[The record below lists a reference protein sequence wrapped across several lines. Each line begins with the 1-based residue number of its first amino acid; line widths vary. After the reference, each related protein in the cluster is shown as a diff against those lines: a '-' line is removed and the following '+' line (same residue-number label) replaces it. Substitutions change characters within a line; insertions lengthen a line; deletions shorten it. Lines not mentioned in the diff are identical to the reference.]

1 MGQKC
6 FFNNKMKTNVTVV
19 GLGAFGSTVALEL
32 SRLGHDV
39 LGIDSN
45 ASKTD
50 AIADQLTRAVT
61 ADARDERVLRELGVH
76 ESDVVVVAIGEDI
89 EANILTTLVV
99 KSMPKPRVWA
109 KAINHNHH
117 RILEKLGADH
127 IVHPEHE
134 MGLRV
139 ARTLIYP
146 EVLDYISLGH
156 DQFIAEV
163 RASERLTGK
172 TVEVLNLAE
181 NEVQCLLV
189 KHLEMVFTAV
199 PLHYRFEHGDQLVL
213 LGTLPHLRRISKYL

>member
-1 MGQKC
+1 MKC
-6 FFNNKMKTNVTVV
+6 NVTVI

-32 SRLGHDV
+32 SRLGNDV

-45 ASKTD
+45 PARTN
-50 AIADQLTRAVT
+50 AVADQITQAVI

-89 EANILTTLVV
+89 EANILITLVV
-99 KSMPKPRVWA
+99 KSMPKPKVWA
-109 KAINHNHH
+109 KALNPNHH

-146 EVLDYISLGH
+146 EVLDYIGLGD

-163 RASERLTGK
+163 RASERLSGK
-172 TVEVLNLAE
+172 TLEALHLQE

-189 KHLEMVFTAV
+189 KHSSLAMAPV
-199 PLHYRFEHGDQLVL
+199 PAHYRFELGDQIVL
-213 LGTLPHLRRISKYL
+213 LGTLTRLRRISKYL

>member
-1 MGQKC
+1 
-6 FFNNKMKTNVTVV
+6 MKTNVTVI

-45 ASKTD
+45 ANRTN
-50 AIADQLTRAVT
+50 AIADQLARAVT

-109 KAINHNHH
+109 KALNHNHH

-139 ARTLIYP
+139 ARSLIYP
-146 EVLDYISLGH
+146 EVLDYISLGD
-156 DQFIAEV
+156 DQFLSEV

-172 TVEVLNLAE
+172 TIEALSLTE
-181 NEVQCLLV
+181 HKVQCVLIKQAGLTMAPAPAS
-189 KHLEMVFTAV
+189 H
-199 PLHYRFEHGDQLVL
+199 RFALGDQIVL
-213 LGTLPHLRRISKYL
+213 LGTLPQLRKITKFL